1 VNDLAMLLQPETT
14 EQCRQLKV
22 VWQAHFDT
30 LKEPESEKAVS
41 DAIGLAREEIL
52 QVLQTL

>member
-1 VNDLAMLLQPETT
+1 MLLQPENA

-22 VWQAHFDT
+22 VWQADFDT

-41 DAIGLAREEIL
+41 DAIGLVREEIL